1 MGPAYA
7 TRSFQLLK
15 EEVTRTRV
23 TLVCDAEDVRSVIG
37 GGEDPGYV
45 HRYARNR
52 VETASGELAG
62 VTFQTDPVDH
72 LGTLL
77 SLALVDSEWAAPGTE
92 VSVVWGRHPG
102 PSTPGRALRA
112 GHSGPGTPADADLGF
127 PRVRATVQPAPYD
140 DHARRRYRRNA

>member
-45 HRYARNR
+45 HSYARNR

-102 PSTPGRALRA
+102 P
-112 GHSGPGTPADADLGF
+112 GTPADADLGF